1 MTIMTSKN
9 FIQKVM
15 ANKGKKGAPR
25 GAGTLTAQAKQHS
38 MSVPEFAKEVER
50 CPDKYKKIT
59 KQRVS
64 LYNTLSKMK
73 K

>member
-1 MTIMTSKN
+1 MSVGTGRN
-9 FIQKVM
+9 WIQDVLKK
-15 ANKGKKGAPR
+15 KGKKGAPR
-25 GAGTLTAQAKQHS
+25 GAGTLTAQAKQHN

-50 CPDKYKKIT
+50 CPDKYKPIT

-64 LYNTLSKMK
+64 LYKTLTKMK

>member
-1 MTIMTSKN
+1 MTIMTSKT
-9 FIQKVM
+9 FIQDILKK
-15 ANKGKKGAPR
+15 KGKKGAPR

-50 CPDKYKKIT
+50 CPDKYKTIT

-64 LYNTLSKMK
+64 LYKTLSKMK

>member
-1 MTIMTSKN
+1 MTIMTSKT
-9 FIQKVM
+9 FIQDVLKK
-15 ANKGKKGAPR
+15 KGKKGAPR
-25 GAGTLTAQAKQHS
+25 GAGTQTAQAKQHK

-50 CPDKYKKIT
+50 CPDKYKPIT

-64 LYNTLSKMK
+64 LYKTLTKMK